1 MNGNVPYRQI
11 TVLSGKGGT
20 GKTTFTASLA
30 ALADAKVMAD
40 ADVDAANLHILLGA
54 RDVETTDFPG
64 AKVAVRDQAK
74 CQKCG
79 ECERVCRFDAIT
91 VEAVSETKCEG
102 CGLCVLACPNDA
114 LRLEPYVCGQY
125 YVAETDFG
133 PLVHAHLYP
142 GAENS
147 GRLVT
152 AVRQKAE
159 EIALA
164 QGARLIIID
173 GPPGIGCTAN
183 AAMAE
188 VDLVVLV
195 TEPTL
200 SAMHDMQRL
209 VELTAHFRIPAAV
222 FINKYDIN
230 PQNTAAIENFCRTRA
245 LPVIGRMAYDEVVP
259 RSVAEATPL
268 VVYAPD
274 SSAAQAVRTAWQN
287 ILSLLPVPA

>member
-1 MNGNVPYRQI
+1 MNGAMPYRQI

-30 ALADAKVMAD
+30 ALAEEKVMAD

-54 RDVETTDFPG
+54 QDIEDIDFPG
-64 AKVAVRDQAK
+64 AKVAVRDESK
-74 CQKCG
+74 CRKCG

-91 VEAVSETKCEG
+91 PQAVSETKCEG
-102 CGLCVLACPNDA
+102 CGLCVLACPNKA
-114 LRLEPYVCGQY
+114 LRLEPYVCGKY
-125 YVAETDFG
+125 FVAETPYG

-159 EIALA
+159 EIALES
-164 QGARLIIID
+164 GARLIIID

-200 SAMHDMQRL
+200 SAMHDMERIA
-209 VELTAHFRIPAAV
+209 ELTRHFGIPTAV

-230 PQNTAAIENFCRTRA
+230 PANTAGIENFCRTWG
-245 LPVIGRMAYDEVVP
+245 LPVVGRMAYDEVVP

-268 VVYAPD
+268 VRYAPE
-274 SSAAQAVRTAWQN
+274 SRAAEAIVAAWEQVQR
-287 ILSLLPVPA
+287 LVPVPA